1 MEVEVILLRNKNID
15 ILKGFLIYTVVLGH
29 TIQVFDSNFDMNFL
43 FKIIYSFHMPFFFLV
58 SGYLARGSI
67 LKNGCSFKHC
77 ITNKILYLVIP
88 YISWYM
94 IFYVFNS
101 DAKVSI
107 LKHLND
113 LINNTDNGL
122 WYLWIL
128 FLMYVVIW
136 FSYAILKTRY
146 YYLVA
151 LAIVLIPNSDFL
163 GLKYLK
169 WYLLFFFIGLMLSK
183 YKETL
188 LRFNSYKT
196 NIFIPLFLIF
206 LTLVYFFWTRNYN
219 DDLGFHNKYLFQLF
233 KLFISILGIYVVYI
247 IVTKIK
253 LFDKIFI
260 QNIGRN
266 SLGIYILN
274 FPIVVIL
281 SSFLKSDN
289 LIIILFISVLSLI
302 LAHFFS
308 FYLSK
313 IKYISILFGVKK

>member
-58 SGYLARGSI
+58 SGYLAMGSI

-107 LKHLND
+107 LKHLSY
-113 LINNTDNGL
+113 LINNVDNGL

-219 DDLGFHNKYLFQLF
+219 DDLGFYNKYLFQLF